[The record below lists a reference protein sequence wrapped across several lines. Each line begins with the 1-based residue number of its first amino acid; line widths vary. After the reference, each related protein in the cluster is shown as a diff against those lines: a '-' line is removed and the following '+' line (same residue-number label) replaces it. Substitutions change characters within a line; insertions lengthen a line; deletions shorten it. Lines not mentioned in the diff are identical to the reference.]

1 MVLPL
6 YLAMT
11 DSEIRTSPRLSQPI
25 ARMGCH
31 FSTTNSGLQGLPTGR
46 PFPGML
52 VLDDRIPLGKH
63 DPIQITEA
71 LTAAV
76 DELGYDGLLLDWERP
91 PAPASQTLAALLA
104 DTLPCPVGMPPGYGD
119 GAVFLPPA
127 PLHVPLADYLAPW
140 QGREIWLE
148 AALRQQV
155 ITVTAHGT
163 EISPPAPADREGG
176 FYHRELCCRFTQ
188 EIREDRVVFTLFDTR
203 QTLKD
208 KLAQAQ
214 KLGVT
219 AALGLY
225 QELGAKESNC
235 NDKT

>member
-119 GAVFLPPA
+119 GIVFLPPC
-127 PLHVPLADYLAPW
+127 PVHVPLAEYLHPFL
-140 QGREIWLE
+140 GREIWLE
-148 AALRQQV
+148 SFFQAQTV
-155 ITVTAHGT
+155 TVTAAGS
-163 EISPPAPADREGG
+163 IQAPTADKPQGG
-176 FYHRELCCRFTQ
+176 WYDDHLHCHAIVETAT
-188 EIREDRVVFTLFDTR
+188 DRAVFTLWDDWDTWE
-203 QTLKD
+203 K
-208 KLAQAQ
+208 KMAQAAA
-214 KLGVT
+214 LGVT
-219 AALGLY
+219 RAIGLS
-225 QELGAKESNC
+225 QDFPVLRK
-235 NDKT
+235 